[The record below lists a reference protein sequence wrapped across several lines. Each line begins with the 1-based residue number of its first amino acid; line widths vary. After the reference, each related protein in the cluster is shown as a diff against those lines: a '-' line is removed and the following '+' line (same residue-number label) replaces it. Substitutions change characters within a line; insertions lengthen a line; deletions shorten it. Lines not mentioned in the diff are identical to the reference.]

1 MSLTDATEVF
11 VIART
16 CARAAGAWAVVS
28 PLLMS
33 GAHSPRRPRLS
44 LTTETAKRA

>member
-1 MSLTDATEVF
+1 MNLIDESELI

-16 CARAAGAWAVVS
+16 CARAAGGWVVVS

-33 GAHSPRRPRLS
+33 GTHSPRRPRLS
-44 LTTETAKRA
+44 LTPETARRA